1 MSRMRGRVSSICGSQ
16 QFGLLVVIALLCIAL
31 TFFAGS
37 HPDRETGRQV
47 NNFLNSATLI
57 QIATETSF
65 FAVMAVGAT
74 LVIITGGIDLSVGAI
89 YALTGVGVAMLLR
102 AWHLTDPQHGME
114 AVLVGLGLT
123 VLIGVVCGFL
133 NGFMIVKLNVHPFVI
148 TIGTM
153 WMFRG
158 LAFVTSKAESI
169 LVPDSLTAVA
179 KAPLGLAKG
188 LYPVPLLLMIVVT
201 IFGVIYLTKTV
212 AGRYVFAVGGNVA
225 ASKYS
230 GVNVSK
236 VLIGVYTLCGLM
248 AGLSA
253 LLGCSYYGSA
263 SCGDGTGYELY
274 VIASAVVGGVS
285 LTGGKGSA
293 LGATLGALLIV
304 LIRQS
309 ISFLHLDQNYQ
320 WIIIGAAIIVAVVL
334 DRYSSSL
341 SAKRATSM
349 RSTG

>member
-1 MSRMRGRVSSICGSQ
+1 MRGRLSAIFGSQ
-16 QFGLLVVIALLCIAL
+16 QFGLMVVIVLLSIAL

-37 HPDRETGRQV
+37 HVDRTTGQQV

-74 LVIITGGIDLSVGAI
+74 LVIITGGIDLSVGSI
-89 YALTGVGVAMLLR
+89 YALAGVGVALLLR
-102 AWHLTDPQHGME
+102 KYHMEGVE
-114 AVLVGLGLT
+114 AVLVGIAVA
-123 VLIGVVCGFL
+123 VLIGLVSGFL
-133 NGFMIVKLNVHPFVI
+133 NGFMVVKLNVHPFII
-148 TIGTM
+148 TMGTM
-153 WMFRG
+153 LMYRG

-188 LYPVPLLLMIVVT
+188 LYPVPLMLMILVT
-201 IFGVIYLTKTV
+201 VFGVVYLTKTV

-225 ASKYS
+225 ASNYS
-230 GVNVSK
+230 GVNVGK

-253 LLGCSYYGSA
+253 LLGSSYYGSA
-263 SCGDGTGYELY
+263 SCGDAQGYELY